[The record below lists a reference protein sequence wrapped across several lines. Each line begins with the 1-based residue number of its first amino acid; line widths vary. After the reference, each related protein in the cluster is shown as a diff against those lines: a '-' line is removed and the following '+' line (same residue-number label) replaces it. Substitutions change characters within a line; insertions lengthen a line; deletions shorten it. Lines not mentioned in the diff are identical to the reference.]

1 MSKALWPKP
10 VLSLESISCVFKLA
24 GGRKIHAV
32 DDVSLHV
39 GERETIGIVGE
50 SGCGKSTL
58 ARLVLKLQRAS
69 AGSIVLNDEDVTD
82 MPETAFRCRRGMLQ
96 AVFQDPNSSLNPRL
110 RVADALMEPLHQL
123 GLPYKE
129 KHDRVRQSMELV
141 GLPVSALQ
149 RHPHEFSGG
158 QRQRLAIA
166 RALVGAPR
174 LIVCDEPTSALDV
187 SVQAQI
193 LNLLLDLQ
201 ASQELSM
208 LFISHNL
215 AAVRQVSHRIAVMYL
230 GRIVET
236 GPGDSVFTKPQH
248 PYTHA
253 LLQAVPKPI
262 ADQPHHV
269 PVQGEI
275 PSPFDRPKG
284 CAFADRCAR
293 VQPRCRETL
302 PPLSETTFGRQVRCF
317 FPL

>member
-1 MSKALWPKP
+1 MSEASPP
-10 VLSLESISCVFKLA
+10 EPILSLEGLSCVFNLA
-24 GGRKIHAV
+24 GGRRVNAV

-58 ARLVLKLQRAS
+58 ARLVLKLQPAS
-69 AGSIVLNDEDVTD
+69 AGSIVLNGEEVAA
-82 MPETAFRCRRGMLQ
+82 MPEAAFRRRRHLLQ
-96 AVFQDPNSSLNPRL
+96 AVFHDPNSSLNPRL
-110 RVADALMEPLHQL
+110 RVVDSLMEPLHQF
-123 GLPYKE
+123 GLRYQE
-129 KHDRVRQSMELV
+129 KLDRVRKSMELV
-141 GLPVSALQ
+141 GLPDSALR

-166 RALVGAPR
+166 RALVGAPK

-201 ASQELSM
+201 SSQELSM

-230 GRIVET
+230 GQIVET
-236 GPGDSVFTKPQH
+236 GPGDAVFTEPKH

-253 LLQAVPKPI
+253 LLQAVPKPV
-262 ADQPHHV
+262 ADQPDHV
-269 PVQGEI
+269 PVKGEI
-275 PSPFDRPKG
+275 PSPFDRPTG

-293 VQPRCRETL
+293 VQSRCRATP
-302 PPLSETTFGRQVRCF
+302 PPLSETAPGHQVRCF
-317 FPL
+317 YPL